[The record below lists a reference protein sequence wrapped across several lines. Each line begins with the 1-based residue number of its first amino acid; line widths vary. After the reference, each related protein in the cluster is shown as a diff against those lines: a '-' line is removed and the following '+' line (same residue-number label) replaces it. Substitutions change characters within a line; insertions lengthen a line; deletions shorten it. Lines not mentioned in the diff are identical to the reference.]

1 MKKLG
6 LVGGISWVS
15 TIDYYRFINEGINE
29 KLGGLNFAECII
41 YSLNF
46 DDFQRN
52 NTNGNWDATF
62 ELLLNACK
70 SLEKSGADAIVLC
83 ANTAHAVSDQL
94 EQELKLPVIH
104 VVTATANAINKQ
116 GLKKVGL
123 LGTKFTME
131 MEFYIK
137 KLAENN
143 IEAIV
148 PFLQDERDF
157 IQQTLKEELG
167 RGIIKEQTKRAYL
180 SIIEKLIE
188 NGAEGIIL
196 GCTEIPLLISQED
209 VSVPVFD
216 TTKIHS
222 EAAVDFAVS
231 AE

>member
-29 KLGGLNFAECII
+29 KLGGLVFAECII

-52 NTNGNWDATF
+52 NTNGDWDASF
-62 ELLLNACK
+62 KLLLKACK
-70 SLEKSGADAIVLC
+70 SLEKSGAEAIVLC
-83 ANTAHAVSDQL
+83 ANTAHAVSDRL
-94 EQELKLPVIH
+94 EKEIALLIIH
-104 VVTATANAINKQ
+104 VVTATAKEINKL

-131 MEFYIK
+131 MDFYFD

-148 PFLQDERDF
+148 PFLQEDRDF

-167 RGIIKEQTKRAYL
+167 RGIISEQTKKAYL
-180 SIIEKLIE
+180 SIINELIE

-196 GCTEIPLLISQED
+196 GCTEIPLLLSQD
-209 VSVPVFD
+209 DISVPVFD

-222 EAAVDFAVS
+222 EAAVKFAVS
-231 AE
+231 EN